1 MLNNEEDDNV
11 ERCWKRIKVAYNA
24 TAKKVLG
31 YRKKKSKVSVS
42 VSSWEEIQEGRK
54 LKKKVNDAKSEILR
68 KRWLKTYG
76 EKNKMVKRCLT

>member
-1 MLNNEEDDNV
+1 M
-11 ERCWKRIKVAYNA
+11 AYNA

-31 YRKKKSKVSVS
+31 YREKKVKFWIS
-42 VSSWEEIQEGRK
+42 VSSWKEIQKRRK
-54 LKKKVNDAKSEILR
+54 LKKKVNDTKSEILR